1 MMLYLWS
8 GGKIV
13 SMSAASFGVYSLIV
27 CARCT
32 SARLASFLLRVSGLE
47 KDWVVDSYVC
57 RNALPPFQ
65 HTLAG
70 HLVVEHEADTV
81 EIG

>member
-1 MMLYLWS
+1 MFYVWS

-13 SMSAASFGVYSLIV
+13 SMLAASFGVYLPIV

-32 SARLASFLLRVSGLE
+32 SARLASFLLRVSSMA

-70 HLVVEHEADTV
+70 HLVVEHEADIV